1 MQNLNQA
8 VLEQALE
15 RLGVPAVHWYEKT
28 GSSNDDALRWA
39 SEGAPDFALVAAGEQ
54 TTGRGRLGRK
64 WFTPPGQTA
73 LAFSLILRPSAEEQA
88 NLALFSALGAVALR
102 AALEE
107 TCQVAAEIKWPND
120 ILIRRKK
127 AAGILAESAWA
138 GSVLETVVIG
148 IGINIAPQSVP
159 PADEVLFP
167 ATSVEGEA
175 GRPVDRLELLA
186 EVVQRMRAWRELLG
200 KPEFVAEWES
210 KLAFRGEWVRI
221 EQKDAP
227 ALEGKVI
234 GVAPDGQL
242 RLQTKAGGEVRVM
255 IGDLHVRP
263 LERQA

>member
-15 RLGVPAVHWYEKT
+15 QLGVPAVQWYEKT

-39 SEGAPDFALVAAGEQ
+39 RQGAPDFALVAAGEQ
-54 TTGRGRLGRK
+54 TAGRGRLGRK

-73 LAFSLILRPSAEEQA
+73 LAFSLILWPSAAEQA
-88 NLALFSALGAVALR
+88 NLALFSALGALALR
-102 AALEE
+102 AALAEI
-107 TCQVAAEIKWPND
+107 CQVEAEIKWPND

-127 AAGILAESAWA
+127 VAGILAEAAWA
-138 GSVLETVVIG
+138 GAVLETVVIG

-159 PADEVLFP
+159 PADEVLFS

-175 GRPVDRLELLA
+175 GRPVDRLQLLA
-186 EVVQRMRAWRELLG
+186 AVVQGMRTWRGLLG
-200 KPEFVAEWES
+200 KPEFLAEWES

-221 EQKDAP
+221 EQAGAP
-227 ALEGKVI
+227 ALDGKVI

-242 RLQTKAGGEVRVM
+242 RLQTETGGEVRVM

-263 LERQA
+263 LEPQA